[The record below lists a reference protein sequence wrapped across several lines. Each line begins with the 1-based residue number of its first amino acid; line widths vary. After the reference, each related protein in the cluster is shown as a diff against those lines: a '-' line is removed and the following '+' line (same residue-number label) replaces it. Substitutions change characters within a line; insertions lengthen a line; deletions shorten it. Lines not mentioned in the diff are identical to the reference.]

1 MQLTQI
7 DVGNFR
13 LLRKVSIS
21 LEKDTTVIVGR
32 NNCGKT
38 SLTEV
43 LKRLLSEKS
52 AHFRLEDFS
61 FAAHE
66 EFWNAFLA
74 YSNGDDEPAVRGIIP
89 TIDIRLTFSYGKSEQ
104 LGQLSEAVIDLDP
117 DCTDAIIMIRY
128 ALREGGLKELFA
140 DIESV
145 DPASRPVFFKTL
157 KERISDVF
165 ATSLHAV
172 DPSNP
177 TNTKPLDL
185 KFLSVLCASGFISAQ
200 RGLDDVSHKD
210 RAVIGK
216 VLETLFT
223 TAKSNKSDVKD
234 HATAGELETAV
245 KDIQD
250 KIGTDFNEKLNALLP
265 ALKLFGY
272 PGLTGPNLRT
282 ETMLDVDKLLTNH
295 TKVLYTGQNGIH
307 LPEAYNGLGVR
318 NLILILLQL
327 REFFKYY
334 AAKEPQPAVHLVFIE
349 EPEVHLHPQMQEV
362 FIRKL
367 TEISAAFT
375 EELGTNW
382 PVQFIVTTHSSHVA
396 NEARF
401 EAIRYFL
408 SNGGAPASNTVV
420 KDLRKGLGGTSPD
433 DKDFL
438 HQYLT
443 LTRCDLFFA
452 EKAILIEGTSE
463 RLLLPRIIR
472 TLDASLPEDKKLGSQ
487 YISTIE
493 VGGAYAHLFFD
504 LLSFLD
510 LPALIITDIDTI
522 KLATRKKCLV
532 FEGEGSSNACINKW
546 FDPDKLSGNQL
557 VEIAEAKKVADKR
570 RIAYQ
575 VPENEKG
582 PCGSSFE
589 QAFILA
595 NAGLFALSGTTA
607 AELEQNADD
616 IAKEQK
622 KSEFALKYATT
633 KDVWNIPRYIKDGL
647 TWLAGTSTSPATAQA
662 QL

>member
-13 LLRKVSIS
+13 LLREVSIS

-32 NNCGKT
+32 NNSGKT

-43 LKRLLSEKS
+43 LKRLLVEKS
-52 AHFRLEDFS
+52 ASFRLEDFS
-61 FAAHE
+61 FVAHE
-66 EFWNAFLA
+66 EFWNAYLA
-74 YSNGDDEPAVRGIIP
+74 LSKGETEPAVRELVPYIQIK
-89 TIDIRLTFSYGKSEQ
+89 LAFSYTQNEN

-117 DCTDAIIMIRY
+117 NCTTAIIMIRY
-128 ALREGGLKELFA
+128 ALRDGALKDLYT
-140 DIESV
+140 DITST
-145 DPASRPVFFKTL
+145 DPATKPSFFKAL
-157 KERISDVF
+157 KERIPDLF
-165 ATSLHAV
+165 TTSLHAV

-185 KFLSVLCASGFISAQ
+185 KFLSILCASGFISAQ

-210 RAVIGK
+210 RVVIGR
-216 VLETLFT
+216 VLENLFN
-223 TAKSNKSDVKD
+223 TAKSNKHDVKD
-234 HATAGELETAV
+234 HATAGQLEAAV

-250 KIGTDFNEKLNALLP
+250 KIGSDFNDKLNALLP
-265 ALKLFGY
+265 ALKIFGY
-272 PGLTGPNLRT
+272 PGLTGSNLRT
-282 ETMLDVDKLLTNH
+282 ETTLDVEKLLSNH
-295 TKVLYTGQNGIH
+295 TKVLYTGQNGVH

-327 REFFKYY
+327 REFFKQY
-334 AAKEPQPAVHLVFIE
+334 AAAEPQPAVHLIFIE

-367 TEISAAFT
+367 ADIAAAFT
-375 EELGTNW
+375 KELGIAW

-408 SNGGAPASNTVV
+408 SNGAPEAPKTVV
-420 KDLRKGLGGTSPD
+420 RDLRKGLGGSHPD
-433 DKDFL
+433 DREFL

-472 TLDASLPEDKKLGSQ
+472 KLDTTQPEGKKLGSQ

-510 LPALIITDIDTI
+510 LQTLVVTDIDTI

-532 FEGEGSSNACINKW
+532 CEGEGSSNACINKW
-546 FDPDKLSGNQL
+546 YDPQKLSGEQL
-557 VEIAEAKKVADKR
+557 VAVPDAKKVVSKR

-575 VPENEKG
+575 IPEKEKG

-595 NAGLFALSGTTA
+595 NPTIFKLSGKTSQD
-607 AELEQNADD
+607 LEQEADD
-616 IAKEQK
+616 LAREQK

-633 KDVWNIPRYIKDGL
+633 KDDWAIPKYIKDGL
-647 TWLAGTSTSPATAQA
+647 MWLAEDPSSAPASKGTP
-662 QL
+662 